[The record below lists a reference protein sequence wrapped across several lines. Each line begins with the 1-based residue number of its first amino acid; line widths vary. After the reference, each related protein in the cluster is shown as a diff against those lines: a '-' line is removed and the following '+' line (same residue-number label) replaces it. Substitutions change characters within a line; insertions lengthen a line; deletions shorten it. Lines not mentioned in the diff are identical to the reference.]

1 MPLILFITA
10 IGIAAGLI
18 AVRVMKV
25 RTDFLTAAAFGI
37 GGAFLGWFVLRAL
50 LGVSGWFVA
59 IAGATIIAFLGAVV
73 LILIWKQF
81 K

>member
-1 MPLILFITA
+1 MPLILFVAI

-18 AVRVMKV
+18 AVRVMNV

-37 GGAFLGWFVLRAL
+37 GGAFVGWFVLRAL
-50 LGVSGWFVA
+50 LGLSGWLVA
-59 IAGATIIAFLGAVV
+59 VAGAVVVAVLGAVV